1 MMTDIDAVK
10 QTIDI
15 FERSDLLD
23 EIVDLMETFEKNK
36 LVPKDILGYD
46 LYCYCYN
53 KAKKFLKALEYGE
66 KALSLAKGIE
76 QQIAVRNNIGKI
88 YLSANQAK
96 KAKEHYEFILKHV
109 QDDPGILLDYSAALF
124 ACNQKE
130 ESYQIIKKMEDNIW
144 KYDQKMADS
153 ILYNLG
159 VHYIQQGDFRKG
171 MEHLNIG
178 RKLKVFGSYSKI
190 WDIPEWNGVPK
201 KNLHILMAGEG
212 GIGDEI
218 INVRFVKHLKDMGMR
233 VSIMTTHKVKSIY
246 SHLGFEKNIDVS
258 DYNKKDFDCWTP
270 MMALPKTLDL
280 DSPDLWYGPYLQAKP
295 NFIEKHKPKITGD
308 FKVGIRWAGNPRYD
322 HELHRSLDL
331 KSILKCLPENNNW
344 SLYSIQR
351 DVALDQLKDAPNVVD
366 LSGDLSTF
374 EDLLGVLHNLDL
386 VITSCTSIGHA
397 AAALGKKVIIVVPV
411 MEYYT
416 WAEGKPGSSWY
427 GDNLR
432 LIRQVTP
439 QSWKES
445 YDELKNVL
453 ESYND

>member
-15 FERSDLLD
+15 LERADLLD
-23 EIVDLMETFEKNK
+23 EIVDFMEMFEKHK

-46 LYCYCYN
+46 LYCYAYN
-53 KAKKFLKALEYGE
+53 KAKKFKMAIQSGE
-66 KALSLAKGIE
+66 KALSLAKGVE
-76 QQIAVRNNIGKI
+76 QQASVRANLGKI
-88 YLSANQAK
+88 YLAANEAQK
-96 KAKEHYEFILKHV
+96 SKECYEFIIKNV
-109 QDDPGILLDYSAALF
+109 GKNPEIVLDYSAALF

-130 ESYQIIKKMEDNIW
+130 ESYQIIKELEEEIW
-144 KYDQKMADS
+144 KYDQIMADS

-159 VHYIQQGDFRKG
+159 VHYIQKGDFRKG

-178 RKLKVFGSYSKI
+178 RKLKVFGSYSKV

-201 KNLHILMAGEG
+201 RNLHVLKVGEG
-212 GIGDEI
+212 CIGDEI

-246 SHLGFEKNIDVS
+246 SHMGFEKNIDIS
-258 DYNKKDFDCWTP
+258 EYNKKDFDCWTA

-295 NFIEKHKPKITGD
+295 NFIEKHKEKITGE

-331 KSILKCLPENNNW
+331 KSLVNCLPENNNC
-344 SLYSIQR
+344 SLYSIQK
-351 DVALDQLKDAPNVVD
+351 DVGLDQLKDLPSIVD
-366 LSGDLSTF
+366 LSNDLTTF
-374 EDLLGVLHNLDL
+374 EDLLGVMANLDL
-386 VITSCTSIGHA
+386 IITSCTSVAHA
-397 AAALGKKVIIVVPV
+397 AASLGKKTIILIPI

-416 WAEGKPGSSWY
+416 WAEGKPTSSWY
-427 GDNLR
+427 GDNVR
-432 LIRQVTP
+432 LIRQVKP
-439 QSWKES
+439 KSWKES
-445 YDELKNVL
+445 YDELKTVL
-453 ESYND
+453 KDIQ